1 MDWQDKVAVVTGGA
15 SGIGRAICA
24 ELADSGAQVVVAD
37 INGDAAE
44 RAATQLNAAGGRA
57 KAVTVDVTSSPAVT
71 TMVDETIRGYGRLDY
86 IFNNAGV
93 AIIGEVRDMS
103 LEHWQRIIDVNLYGV
118 LHGTRAAYPRMIE
131 QGHGHIVNM
140 ASMAGLAPMTLGAAY
155 STTKHAVVG
164 LSTSMRAEG
173 ADLGVNVSVV
183 CPGFIDT
190 PLKRVSAFLGVD
202 RAEMLAHSP
211 LKFHDPK
218 YCARVLLRGVRR
230 NKAVITVTPFAA
242 FAWLLFRF
250 SPSLMIWAGKF
261 GVRRVRTRYG
271 RTMAR

>member
-1 MDWQDKVAVVTGGA
+1 MDWQGKVAVVTGGA
-15 SGIGRAICA
+15 SGIGRAICDQ
-24 ELADSGAQVVVAD
+24 LAKGEARVIVAD
-37 INGDAAE
+37 INGEAAE
-44 RAATQLNAAGGRA
+44 TAAMQIVQAGGHA
-57 KAVTVDVTSSPAVT
+57 EAATVDVTDSSAVT
-71 TMVDETIRGYGRLDY
+71 KLVDGTISSYGKLDY
-86 IFNNAGV
+86 IFNNAGI

-103 LEHWQRIIDVNLYGV
+103 LDQWQRIIDVNLYGV

-140 ASMAGLAPMTLGAAY
+140 ASLAGLAPMTFGAAY

-173 ADLGVNVSVV
+173 ADRGVNVSVV

-190 PLKRVSAFLGVD
+190 PLKRVSTFLGVD
-202 RAEMLAHSP
+202 RSKMLANFP
-211 LKFHDPK
+211 FKFHDPK

-261 GVRRVRTRYG
+261 GVRRARATYRG
-271 RTMAR
+271 RKED